1 MAQWS
6 FIIIS
11 PHRTIA
17 TLMQAAEN
25 NQVVIQDYFF
35 VFWDNL
41 NTKIAKNLGHLF
53 DQYRA
58 ILLT

>member
-1 MAQWS
+1 
-6 FIIIS
+6 
-11 PHRTIA
+11 
-17 TLMQAAEN
+17 MQAAEN
-25 NQVVIQDYFF
+25 NQVVKQDYIF

-58 ILLT
+58 ILLP